1 MTTSLAQYHS
11 RHPRYVLIPQ
21 DNTLVRVAGPRQTP
35 WEEATEIQNISL
47 SGLAFTAPP
56 DLCPIVGEF
65 IKIQFQVPGT
75 GPTAG
80 SMACHG
86 LVTRLETKNANT
98 ILVAVQFKKLE
109 PPQRLALAQALA
121 VKLRQQLI
129 EAKARTRPPVIEI
142 VKILWKQKKS
152 ALLATLLFFVAWCVL
167 FYALSTILSST

>member
-80 SMACHG
+80 TMACHG
-86 LVTRLETKNANT
+86 LVTRLETKNAST
-98 ILVAVQFKKLE
+98 ILVGVQFKRLE

-121 VKLRQQLI
+121 VKLRQQLL
-129 EAKARTRPPVIEI
+129 EAKSKTRPSLFMIA
-142 VKILWKQKKS
+142 KLLWAQKKG
-152 ALLATLLFFVAWCVL
+152 ALLGTSLFFLAWCAL
-167 FYALSTILSST
+167 FYALSIILSST